1 MRRHFLDSPR
11 MTIVR
16 ANKGTK
22 MGTDWI
28 SAGNRLPRVGDWQFP
43 DKMKPDFGMRTAGCV
58 PVLLTNGETAWGEYF
73 EASDDH
79 GRTVTEMGWSLWD
92 PDHDETTSE
101 VTHWFELPPP
111 PRG

>member
-1 MRRHFLDSPR
+1 MGRRLLNSPR

-16 ANKGTK
+16 ANEGTK
-22 MGTDWI
+22 MGKDWI
-28 SAGNRLPRVGDWQFP
+28 SVADRLPGVGQWQFP
-43 DKMKPDFGMRTAGCV
+43 DKMKRDFGMRTAGCV
-58 PVLLTNGETAWGEYF
+58 PVLLTDGETAWGEYF

-79 GRTVTEMGWSLWD
+79 GQTVTEMGWLRWD
-92 PDHDETTSE
+92 PDHEYTTPD